1 MAPSSV
7 TLALAAAVCIAA
19 WTGTASADSLSDSV
33 QPFYEVTEK
42 FLDFIQPFEESAL
55 VTDIFTALFNDT
67 VKSSNSSS
75 SPPSYNWQKII
86 SRYWESMKGYFILVC
101 IGLFLIIFVPLAGLI
116 TCCCR
121 CCCKS
126 CGGKGSQME
135 KRGSDWRRVLYG
147 VLLIVLTTAMVLG
160 VVLAFISNELV
171 REQMDP
177 SRGKPTMLAN
187 FSLHMAGVA
196 GMLSEVPRRARN
208 NSFSAVNALIADI
221 YPAVGISMVS
231 LRDTLGSSS
240 KADAVLADALRAMQ
254 LLGDAHRHSESY
266 VRHHSNYSGNLNN
279 LNLMLGELRSN
290 LSGIELDCPFN
301 AIQADCNLIGSRL
314 PTLRV
319 TQNDSQ
325 TGLLNVTQLNGL
337 MREVN
342 NTELTLQLLS
352 AREALNNVS
361 KVGTEIVTDYANAV
375 VKSINSS
382 AELQVIWGTVEHLFS
397 SLNSF
402 ILNNSYKVNSTVVN
416 PVTQRASSLDET
428 AAHLDLIRY
437 GSFIAIASLASVVIV
452 LWYFG
457 VMYGLCGEPPYED
470 ARCCNKGV
478 GADCLTVGL
487 VIGFISYALL
497 FIVTLALFL
506 SGGLSDT
513 EVCRY
518 LTGRA
523 GASGYKELDSD
534 LNQFMR
540 FSSPRLSV
548 YSLNL
553 VSGLLEGCSK
563 GNESITAALNIQ
575 NLVQGRHISQRVYGF
590 VNESNDLLMKRRSD
604 LVAKVALDLNFTHA
618 ESVSA
623 AAAAQPLI
631 PFLNELHKPL
641 IEGSESVFAAIQNI
655 SITASKATDK
665 ARFVALFNYLN
676 LNMRQA
682 EMLQQ
687 SQFMS
692 LDGLRTSLRQLNATV
707 SEITNRLRDAH
718 NSVHT
723 LYNIEIA
730 IKVAMANLTAQ
741 LGFKVQD
748 TIELVVGAAANCA
761 ELHQKLKSLIDGPC
775 VKLLRP
781 LNGFWAGMG
790 LCLICML
797 PCLVLAFKLANLF
810 RKTHKNQADYSDNDY
825 SNATYREFY
834 RISTISQLLKP
845 PLQGVK

>member
-1 MAPSSV
+1 LGSGGWPSSRTSWSV
-7 TLALAAAVCIAA
+7 SR
-19 WTGTASADSLSDSV
+19 WTQAGG
-33 QPFYEVTEK
+33 
-42 FLDFIQPFEESAL
+42 
-55 VTDIFTALFNDT
+55 
-67 VKSSNSSS
+67 
-75 SPPSYNWQKII
+75 
-86 SRYWESMKGYFILVC
+86 SRPC
-101 IGLFLIIFVPLAGLI
+101 
-116 TCCCR
+116 
-121 CCCKS
+121 
-126 CGGKGSQME
+126 
-135 KRGSDWRRVLYG
+135 WR
-147 VLLIVLTTAMVLG
+147 T
-160 VVLAFISNELV
+160 
-171 REQMDP
+171 
-177 SRGKPTMLAN
+177 

-240 KADAVLADALRAMQ
+240 KADARHRAG
-254 LLGDAHRHSESY
+254 L
-266 VRHHSNYSGNLNN
+266 
-279 LNLMLGELRSN
+279 
-290 LSGIELDCPFN
+290 PFN

-342 NTELTLQLLS
+342 DTELTLQLLS

-361 KVGTEIVTDYANAV
+361 KVGTEI
-375 VKSINSS
+375 
-382 AELQVIWGTVEHLFS
+382 VIWGTVEHLFS

-487 VIGFISYALL
+487 VIGFISYACCSLSPWPCSCL
-497 FIVTLALFL
+497 GGSATLRSVATSL
-506 SGGLSDT
+506 
-513 EVCRY
+513 V
-518 LTGRA
+518 GRA
-523 GASGYKELDSD
+523 PSGYKELDSD

-540 FSSPRLSV
+540 FSSPDLSV

-665 ARFVALFNYLN
+665 ARFVAAVQLPELEHA
-676 LNMRQA
+676 RQA

-692 LDGLRTSLRQLNATV
+692 LDGL
-707 SEITNRLRDAH
+707 AH
-718 NSVHT
+718 
-723 LYNIEIA
+723 LA
-730 IKVAMANLTAQ
+730 
-741 LGFKVQD
+741 
-748 TIELVVGAAANCA
+748 
-761 ELHQKLKSLIDGPC
+761 
-775 VKLLRP
+775 P
-781 LNGFWAGMG
+781 LA
-790 LCLICML
+790 
-797 PCLVLAFKLANLF
+797 
-810 RKTHKNQADYSDNDY
+810 
-825 SNATYREFY
+825 
-834 RISTISQLLKP
+834 
-845 PLQGVK
+845 